1 MPEAHAG
8 RLIDH
13 IHLRVG
19 DLQANTRFYSAVA
32 EALGLGSLR
41 AGDGWFSLD
50 ELFVSDDGPETSN
63 LHIAFQAPDHETV
76 RRFYEAAIDAGGREN
91 GGPGERNYHPGYYGA
106 YVLSTLTAPT
116 SRPSTTAQSSARL
129 LPSCSAGRSKV
140 CPNEEEAA

>member
-19 DLQANTRFYSAVA
+19 DLQASTRFYSAVA

-106 YVLSTLTAPT
+106 YVLDPDGTNVEAVYHGPVKRSAP
-116 SRPSTTAQSSARL
+116 SVVFRWS
-129 LPSCSAGRSKV
+129 
-140 CPNEEEAA
+140 E